1 MAVPTE
7 DVLPSTQKSNGAE
20 PDDMDVEPE
29 EPVRVLQKQGA
40 FDELMVWGHESMPA
54 ANDPFV
60 KGVEEWVKLAEA
72 VSQPFWFLSRRS
84 SSLIELAQ
92 MHSTTPLTQ
101 QAEKKESST

>member
-7 DVLPSTQKSNGAE
+7 DVLPSAQKSNRVE
-20 PDDMDVEPE
+20 PDDMQDEPE
-29 EPVRVLQKQGA
+29 EPVKVLQKQGA

-72 VSQPFWFLSRRS
+72 VSEVFCFLSWGS
-84 SSLIELAQ
+84 S
-92 MHSTTPLTQ
+92 
-101 QAEKKESST
+101 

>member
-7 DVLPSTQKSNGAE
+7 DVLPSAQKNYRVE
-20 PDDMDVEPE
+20 PDDMQDEPE
-29 EPVRVLQKQGA
+29 EPVKVLQKQGA

-72 VSQPFWFLSRRS
+72 VSEVFCFLSWGS
-84 SSLIELAQ
+84 S
-92 MHSTTPLTQ
+92 
-101 QAEKKESST
+101 